1 MEKINFRFQNDDG
14 EKLEDDKEKFN
25 AYLKNLISPHSGYDF
40 LCDY

>member
-25 AYLKNLISPHSGYDF
+25 LPEKKISKKY
-40 LCDY
+40 